1 MSWIDGV
8 PATLLYAGPPANYSA
23 ADAALATAQS
33 LITPVS
39 GNYSQPS
46 VPYGFWQIGK
56 SGQLLK
62 GRLAGIVTAEAS
74 ATTMIITV
82 GLNAAANTVSATSI
96 LATPAL
102 TVTSFA
108 SAGWSLDFEVL
119 CRGTGYGT
127 ASVSTS
133 LLTEGAYQAGAVGVQ
148 TPPASVT
155 TIDAS
160 VNQWMW
166 ATVTFST
173 SSATNS
179 CTLEKFTLFGM
190 S

>member
-8 PATLLYAGPPANYSA
+8 PATLLYAGPPSNYSA
-23 ADAALATAQS
+23 AAAALATAQS
-33 LITPVS
+33 LVTPVS
-39 GNYSQPS
+39 GNYTQPS

-62 GRLAGIVTAEAS
+62 GRVAGIVTGQAA

-82 GLNAAANTVSATSI
+82 GLNGAPNTVSSTAI

-102 TVTSFA
+102 TVTGFA
-108 SAGWSLDFEVL
+108 AAGWSLDFETL

-133 LLTEGAYQAGAVGVQ
+133 LLSEGNFQAAGVMTQ

-173 SSATNS
+173 ASATNS